1 MEGKSNMAAVHLLE
15 FVVQMIFVHF
25 KDQLLF
31 PSPVFLTHVPLGWNL
46 ALAYKCKIQSFLE

>member
-1 MEGKSNMAAVHLLE
+1 MDEKSNMAAVHLLE
-15 FVVQMIFVHF
+15 FVVQMFFVHF

-46 ALAYKCKIQSFLE
+46 APAYKCKIQSFFE